1 MSDETTTTPT
11 EPETTL
17 VTPTKVVS
25 VTEEAADEIRHAVT
39 TTIQD
44 RKEETKEKVT
54 PKSYIAIIKAN
65 PLYVETSKVLHW
77 RDPVKTGLLFGIF
90 NFFFFLQNWADYS
103 FVTIVSYLLLTL
115 LCICFGYSNYV
126 VLKAQW
132 IQGQKVENPFRERFK
147 DAKFHVTR
155 DVAEKH
161 LTTVLDLTNLT
172 IDHFRDVFYCT
183 DNLLSLRFA
192 LYFYLGATIGNWFS
206 GPTLLYLATLGF
218 FLWPRLYEEKQ
229 KEIDQ
234 FYKIAQTQ
242 ANTYYNLALSKIPP
256 AVTAKFPQ
264 LKSKSS

>member
-1 MSDETTTTPT
+1 MSEETPTAHTDEKTTTT
-11 EPETTL
+11 TT
-17 VTPTKVVS
+17 VAT
-25 VTEEAADEIRHAVT
+25 EAADEIKPS
-39 TTIQD
+39 TTITTQE
-44 RKEETKEKVT
+44 RKDEIKEKEIKT
-54 PKSYIAIIKAN
+54 PKSYITIIKAN
-65 PLYVETSKVLHW
+65 PLYTETSKVLHW

-132 IQGQKVENPFRERFK
+132 IQGQKVENPFKERFK

-183 DNLLSLRFA
+183 DNLLSLRFS

-206 GPTLLYLATLGF
+206 GPTLVYLVALGF
-218 FLWPRLYEEKQ
+218 FLWPRLYEEK
-229 KEIDQ
+229 KREIDH
-234 FYKIAQTQ
+234 FYKLAHDQ
-242 ANTYYNLALSKIPP
+242 ANIYINLAISKLPP
-256 AVTAKFPQ
+256 VVTAKFPQ
-264 LKSKSS
+264 LKAKSS